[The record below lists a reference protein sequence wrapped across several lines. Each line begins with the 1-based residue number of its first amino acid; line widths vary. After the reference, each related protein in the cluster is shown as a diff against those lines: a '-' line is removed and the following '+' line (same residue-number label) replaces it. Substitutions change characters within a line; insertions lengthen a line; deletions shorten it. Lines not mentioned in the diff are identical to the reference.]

1 MPSTNIHHQNFIERN
16 EGYYKN
22 YYKDNKERYL
32 TRTICPCGKDYAYAN
47 KSKHLKTRCHTKYIL
62 QLQQS
67 TPPVIEPPV
76 VDAAPEPLSVP
87 EELPQEHYSSN

>member
-1 MPSTNIHHQNFIERN
+1 MPSTNSHHQNFIERN

-32 TRTICPCGKDYAYAN
+32 TRTMCACGKDYAYAN
-47 KSKHLKTRCHTKYIL
+47 KSKHLKTKCHKKYVL
-62 QLQQS
+62 QS

-76 VDAAPEPLSVP
+76 VVAVPEPSSAQAELSP
-87 EELPQEHYSSN
+87 EHYSSN